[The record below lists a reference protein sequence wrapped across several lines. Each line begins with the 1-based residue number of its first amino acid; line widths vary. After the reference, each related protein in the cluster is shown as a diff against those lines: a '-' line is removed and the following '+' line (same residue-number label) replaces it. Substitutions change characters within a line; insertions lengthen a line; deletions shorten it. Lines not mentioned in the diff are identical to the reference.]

1 MVVDLKYIDKL
12 YVIVINNGYHDVLK
26 IWTQT
31 T

>member
-1 MVVDLKYIDKL
+1 MVFDLKYVDKL

-26 IWTQT
+26 IWAQT